1 MKKSLFCLC
10 LLTALP
16 LWAGQSANLVTNGDF
31 ETGTSNFF
39 WGTPGWYNLGK
50 GLRQDL
56 NARTDKSVI
65 TSGSFSAGV
74 NDRYDAANKK
84 YSALAHSQITKHIIQ
99 PGDVFTLSYDWH
111 PVDQYW
117 QTNRD
122 TVRFVLFATND
133 DTLGGKV
140 VWSVELM
147 SDFFRQPVGT
157 VKSVVQELPP
167 LPEAAAGRKLMLVFH
182 GIDTED
188 GVNGSTHFAR
198 VDNISITVEL
208 PSKKSVK

>member
-1 MKKSLFCLC
+1 MKNVLLC
-10 LLTALP
+10 ICALTTLP

-31 ETGTSNFF
+31 ETGTANFF

-56 NARTDKSVI
+56 NARTDKRVI
-65 TSGSFSAGV
+65 TSGGFSAGV
-74 NDRYDAANKK
+74 NDRYDAANKA
-84 YSALAHSQITKHIIQ
+84 YNALAHCQITKHIIQ
-99 PGDVFTLSYDWH
+99 PGDLFTLSYDWH
-111 PVDQYW
+111 PVDEYW

-122 TVRFVLFATND
+122 TVRFVLYATSD

-140 VWSVELM
+140 VWSVELL
-147 SDFFRQPVGT
+147 SDFFRQPLNS
-157 VKSVVQELPP
+157 VKSVVQELTPV
-167 LPEAAAGRKLMLVFH
+167 PEVAVGRKLMLVFH
-182 GIDTED
+182 GMDTED

-208 PSKKSVK
+208 PATKSVK